1 MLLVV
6 LFEVA
11 VVILFI
17 VGMVL
22 ALRDRRLRQDHPA
35 VLYQGLLTCFLLVLL
50 RLSIGWH
57 FFFEGVEKVKT
68 PGWSSEPYLR
78 EASGPA
84 APMFRW
90 MAGDPLFDRLYVPP
104 LQPGQ
109 DPSRTQAYSRFPPM
123 LERDWRL
130 YYDRFTEYY
139 GLSPE
144 QQREAETRFQQNKDQ
159 TALWLVQGGKKV
171 KRESPYGPPVEVDLR
186 VPERVA
192 EYAKKRDEANRLQ
205 EESFK
210 IFGPDVTA
218 QLRAAKAEVGKLRAE
233 LRRDLDEQNAAMQ
246 KALRDVLTVDQ
257 VKRGVGDVISKQLME
272 LPPIRQEDVQA
283 ALDNREELV
292 KAEKDIARTKAS
304 LQEIE
309 SKSSK
314 LEPAEADKQ
323 KSKLQKDLESF
334 EVARKKAEENRAKER
349 KVEDL
354 NKSLGT
360 VLRAEQLSQDPLE
373 GKVKPSFAQ
382 MTRLER
388 IDWITKWGLVAV
400 GVCLLAGLFTR
411 TACVAGAGL
420 LLMFYLAMPAF
431 PGLPD
436 NPKAEGHYLL
446 INKNVIEMLALLAL
460 ATTRSG
466 RWLGIDGFLQFL
478 NPRRWRSE
486 QPNGTREESVLVSDV
501 APPAYAGGEVLVH
514 SKEPPLEIAKEPGHG
529 H

>member
-6 LFEVA
+6 LFEIA

-17 VGMVL
+17 VGVVL
-22 ALRDRRLRQDHPA
+22 ALRDRRMRQEHPN

-50 RLSIGWH
+50 RLAIGWH
-57 FFFEGVEKVKT
+57 FLFEGVEKVKS
-68 PGWSSEPYLR
+68 PAWSSEPYLR
-78 EASGPA
+78 EAAGPM

-104 LQPGQ
+104 LEPDQ
-109 DPSRTQAYSRFPPM
+109 DPSRTQAYTRFPPM

-130 YYDRFTEYY
+130 YYDRFVEYY
-139 GLSPE
+139 NLDAE
-144 QQREAETRFQQNKDQ
+144 QRRETETRFQQNKDQ
-159 TALWLVQGGKKV
+159 TALWLVQGPKRV

-205 EESFK
+205 EESLK

-218 QLRAAKAEVGKLRAE
+218 QLRAAKVEVGRLRAE

-246 KALRDVLTVDQ
+246 KALRDVLTADQ
-257 VKRGVGDVISKQLME
+257 VKRGFRDVLSKQLME
-272 LPPIRQEDVQA
+272 LPPIRQEEVQI
-283 ALDNREELV
+283 ALDNREEVV
-292 KAEKDIARTKAS
+292 KVEKDIARTKKALQS
-304 LQEIE
+304 LEVKSGPGVEIE
-309 SKSSK
+309 ESK
-314 LEPAEADKQ
+314 LK
-323 KSKLQKDLESF
+323 KDLQSL
-334 EVARKKAEENRAKER
+334 EVAKQKAEENRKKER

-373 GKVKPSFAQ
+373 GKVKPSFGQ

-388 IDWITKWGLVAV
+388 IDWLTKWSLLAV
-400 GVCLLAGLFTR
+400 GMCLLAGLFTR

-446 INKNVIEMLALLAL
+446 INKNIIEMLALLAL

-466 RWLGIDGFLQFL
+466 RWLGIDALLQFL
-478 NPRRWRSE
+478 NPRRYRSE
-486 QPNGTREESVLVSDV
+486 QPTGTRQEQVIVSNV
-501 APPAYAGGEVLVH
+501 APSAYAGGEILVH
-514 SKEPPLEIAKEPGHG
+514 SKESPLEIQAQAAKEPGHG
-529 H
+529 D